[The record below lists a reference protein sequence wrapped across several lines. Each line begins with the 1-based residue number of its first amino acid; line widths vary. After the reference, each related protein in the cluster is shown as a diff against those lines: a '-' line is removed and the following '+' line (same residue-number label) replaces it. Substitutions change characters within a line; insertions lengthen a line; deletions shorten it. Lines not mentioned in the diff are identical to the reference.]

1 MQGFRGMECITFVE
15 EYWGEM
21 SCWLDVARI
30 LVRRAKHK
38 DCILFRNV
46 CLMWLK
52 HVVNETE
59 S

>member
-30 LVRRAKHK
+30 SCKASQTQRLYIIQK
-38 DCILFRNV
+38 
-46 CLMWLK
+46 CLLD
-52 HVVNETE
+52 VAETCGK
-59 S
+59 